1 METVNTVNT
10 GTSPER
16 QSALLKSVLGM
27 SPKSVGCGASTPV
40 SVKKTDLLKQVIGG
54 KSEVKVEAKDHKQI
68 SPLRSHSNKKKI
80 KNGGK
85 HVPAA
90 PDVVSATVDSRF
102 AGSAFISAP
111 HPDSVPMP
119 DFDENFF
126 N

>member
-1 METVNTVNT
+1 METVNIAS
-10 GTSPER
+10 SPEG
-16 QSALLKSVLGM
+16 QSALLRSVLGLTPQKDVAV
-27 SPKSVGCGASTPV
+27 SCTASTPV
-40 SVKKTDLLKQVIGG
+40 SVKKTDLLKQVISG
-54 KSEVKVEAKDHKQI
+54 KVEVKDHKQI
-68 SPLRSHSNKKKI
+68 SPLRSHSNKKKV

-85 HVPAA
+85 PSVASNVASHY
-90 PDVVSATVDSRF
+90 